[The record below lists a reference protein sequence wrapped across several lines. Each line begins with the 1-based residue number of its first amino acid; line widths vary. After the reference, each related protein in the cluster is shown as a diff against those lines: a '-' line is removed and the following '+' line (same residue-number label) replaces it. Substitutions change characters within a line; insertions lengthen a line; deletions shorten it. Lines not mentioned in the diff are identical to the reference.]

1 MITVGDHPRLD
12 PIINLLQQ
20 AGLNL
25 QQVSDLSGLIWG
37 KLIINVAIN
46 PLTALLGVK
55 NGKLLE
61 SSTVTELMGLAAQE
75 AASVAQKQGIS
86 LDITDPKRSAEVVAA
101 ATGSNV
107 SSMLQDIQRGA
118 PTEIDALCGEV
129 VRRGKQLAVPTPINE
144 MLMMLV
150 RGKVDLQ
157 RIEG

>member
-1 MITVGDHPRLD
+1 M
-12 PIINLLQQ
+12 INLLQG
-20 AGLNL
+20 AGLSL
-25 QQVSDLSGLIWG
+25 QQVSDLSGLMWG

-46 PLTALLGVK
+46 PLTALLEVN

-61 SSTVTELMGLAAQE
+61 SSTVTKLMGLAAQE

-86 LDITDPKRSAEVVAA
+86 LELTDPKRSAEGVAA
-101 ATGSNV
+101 ATGSNI

-129 VRRGKQLAVPTPINE
+129 VRKGKQLAIPTPVNE

-150 RGKVDLQ
+150 QGKVDLQ